1 MSRFEG
7 FGLEVQTWFEG
18 LEADNSKA
26 YFAAHRGF
34 FEESIRAQ
42 MEALLSE
49 LGERF
54 GGELKV
60 FRQNRDIRFSPN
72 KSPYKTNTYGVLH
85 GSRLAGQGLY
95 TSISA
100 RGLVAGSGYHMMARD
115 QLDRYR
121 EGVDEGRPG
130 AELAKLTA
138 KAEKAGLEL
147 WGEGLATAPRGYPK
161 DHARIEL
168 LRRKRLNVRCDPQ
181 VRPRHPTRRRAE
193 VRRQYVGGRGAGD
206 GLTRRARRPEHAAG
220 GSPPGVIATSFAPDG
235 GRLIAVEPKLA
246 SDTRCQLIRW
256 MGVLDANPTGNV
268 HGGTVMRLCD
278 EAAALAA
285 IKHSRRRVVTVAM
298 DRMTFLHP
306 IQVGELLTLS
316 ASVNAAWRTSMEVG
330 VRVDA
335 EIPWTGEV
343 RHSNSAYLTMVAL
356 DDDGNPAPVPSL
368 IPTTPD
374 EQRRM
379 REAELRRAN
388 RLAER
393 EQIVA
398 HRANE
403 PH

>member
-26 YFAAHRGF
+26 YFAAQRGF

-121 EGVDEGRPG
+121 EGVDEDRPG

-168 LRRKRLNVRCDPQ
+168 LRRKRLTLGATLRF
-181 VRPRHPTRRRAE
+181 
-193 VRRQYVGGRGAGD
+193 GRGIPRAD
-206 GLTRRARRPEHAAG
+206 GLKFVA
-220 GSPPGVIATSFAPDG
+220 STS
-235 GRLIAVEPKLA
+235 
-246 SDTRCQLIRW
+246 
-256 MGVLDANPTGNV
+256 
-268 HGGTVMRLCD
+268 
-278 EAAALAA
+278 EAAAPVTGWLDE
-285 IKHSRRRVVTVAM
+285 HVGPSTLPVDRRR
-298 DRMTFLHP
+298 
-306 IQVGELLTLS
+306 G
-316 ASVNAAWRTSMEVG
+316 
-330 VRVDA
+330 
-335 EIPWTGEV
+335 
-343 RHSNSAYLTMVAL
+343 
-356 DDDGNPAPVPSL
+356 
-368 IPTTPD
+368 
-374 EQRRM
+374 
-379 REAELRRAN
+379 
-388 RLAER
+388 
-393 EQIVA
+393 
-398 HRANE
+398 
-403 PH
+403 